1 MLPIKIIEDPRS
13 KKKWYVHEKK
23 IATSNYFDVVSDD
36 GLRINPLVDTKNG
49 QEDIL
54 SNILSQRLR
63 NMFSK
68 KVFYPL
74 QRCKQDILRN
84 PTLEEYWVLNLS
96 LLRNKLKYNKKIDE
110 MIKN

>member
-1 MLPIKIIEDPRS
+1 MFPIKIIEDPRS
-13 KKKWYVHEKK
+13 KKKWYVNEKK
-23 IATSNYFDVVSDD
+23 ITTSNYFDVVSDD
-36 GLRINPLVDTKNG
+36 GLRILANTKKG
-49 QEDIL
+49 QENIL

-68 KVFYPL
+68 KVFCPL

-96 LLRNKLKYNKKIDE
+96 LLHNKLKYNKKIDE
-110 MIKN
+110 MIEN